1 MRPSKRV
8 LVLGTLL
15 LATVVLA
22 AAGLAACSASDTDE
36 TTTQPPASITKAA
49 DGGPSTIT
57 LTSQAAKRLD
67 VQTVA
72 VAAAASS
79 GASAVALQDKLVVP
93 YAALLYDANG
103 KTWVFTNPKPLVF
116 VRAPVTINRIT
127 GDKVVLSAGP
137 PVGTLVVTVGAEE
150 LLGTEYGV
158 GHE

>member
-57 LTSQAAKRLD
+57 LTS
-67 VQTVA
+67 
-72 VAAAASS
+72 AAASS

>member
-1 MRPSKRV
+1 
-8 LVLGTLL
+8 
-15 LATVVLA
+15 
-22 AAGLAACSASDTDE
+22 
-36 TTTQPPASITKAA
+36 
-49 DGGPSTIT
+49 
-57 LTSQAAKRLD
+57 
-67 VQTVA
+67 
-72 VAAAASS
+72 
-79 GASAVALQDKLVVP
+79 VVP